1 MLLKFVD
8 RGEELHTLDEKF
20 HSPNAEFV
28 IVYGRRR
35 IGKTELIKKFAHDKK
50 HFYFLSRKEP
60 LTLEVN
66 RFRTKFSKKFNIYI
80 EETDDFEVLFRRIV
94 EKIDIS
100 EKFVFLIDEFPYL
113 IESYKPVVSVFQS
126 VWDEVLKDKNVFL
139 ILTGSSV
146 SMMETEV
153 LGYKSPL
160 YGRRTGQLNIKE
172 IPLSFLPKFLPGYD
186 ATDLIQSYGA
196 LGGIS
201 FYLKEFD
208 SKNGFFQNVEN
219 TFFNKHNILF
229 QEAEILLK
237 EELREPNTYF
247 NILKAMI
254 DGATKLSEISTK
266 SLVDITN
273 VNKYISVLQTLKL
286 VRKIYPVMMPEKKRN
301 FLYKVTDNYFR
312 FWLSYVYPY
321 KEEIEENPMGVTDFI
336 KKQYQEYMGSIFEDV
351 VRQMLHVTDNCHFS
365 TVGSWW
371 YKENEIDI
379 VAINERSKKIL
390 FGECKWQNKEMN
402 KGVYEKLL
410 EKKELVKWNNDKWEE
425 NIALFSKS
433 GFSHSLKKVA
443 ESENIMLYT
452 LDDIKKILWG

>member
-351 VRQMLHVTDNCHFS
+351 VRQMLHVTDNWHFS

>member
-60 LTLEVN
+60 LALEVN

-160 YGRRTGQLNIKE
+160 YGRRTGQLNLME

-186 ATDLIQSYGA
+186 AVDLIQSYGA

-351 VRQMLHVTDNCHFS
+351 VRQMLHVTDNWHFS